1 MLKSLLLTSTL
12 LGAAVY
18 SEAHAAMEP
27 ASSWW
32 HVQALN
38 VLALALPERA
48 CALDQVACL
57 QRQDEK
63 LAKLGGEANATLR
76 ELVERQR
83 ANATNVT
90 EAQKRAGDNDM
101 LLNQGR
107 ALWQNQGS
115 LGRPVTW
122 VGVAYQPAEFRA
134 QIESLYRERNPLQ
147 QSVEQLRKV
156 SSELNDRAVGMAA
169 VRDKIVADRAT
180 LSAKLSSARVGALTG
195 ALTATLAEADRI
207 VSTANAEFAEAQNA
221 TSRTLRTTDELT
233 NDATKI
239 EKPAIPG
246 FDDFLAGGR
255 SQ

>member
-1 MLKSLLLTSTL
+1 
-12 LGAAVY
+12 
-18 SEAHAAMEP
+18 
-27 ASSWW
+27 
-32 HVQALN
+32 
-38 VLALALPERA
+38 
-48 CALDQVACL
+48 
-57 QRQDEK
+57 
-63 LAKLGGEANATLR
+63 
-76 ELVERQR
+76 
-83 ANATNVT
+83 
-90 EAQKRAGDNDM
+90 
-101 LLNQGR
+101 
-107 ALWQNQGS
+107 
-115 LGRPVTW
+115 
-122 VGVAYQPAEFRA
+122 
-134 QIESLYRERNPLQ
+134 
-147 QSVEQLRKV
+147 
-156 SSELNDRAVGMAA
+156 MAA